1 MSRQRVLRTD
11 KTDPLIRYEFDDDSC
26 FGKEFDLTDANCQLC
41 AEQAFCANA
50 KLSKLPPLNVEAP
63 FLSEAK
69 LPEIDRKAL
78 ADKYVNKPYVFLR
91 GAVKT
96 QGNVI
101 ESLADMYAKLLLE
114 EYNCHIVNGVI
125 RKKDGE

>member
-11 KTDPLIRYEFDDDSC
+11 KSDPLIRYAFDNDSC
-26 FGKEFDLTDANCQLC
+26 FGKEFDLTDANCQYC
-41 AEQAFCANA
+41 SDMAFCANA
-50 KLSKLPPLNVEAP
+50 KLKSLPPLNVEAP

-69 LPEIDRKAL
+69 LPELDRAGL
-78 ADKYVNKPYVFLR
+78 VTKYTNKPYVFLR
-91 GAVKT
+91 GVVKT

-114 EYNCHIVNGVI
+114 EYNCHIINGVI
-125 RKKDGE
+125 RKKDE